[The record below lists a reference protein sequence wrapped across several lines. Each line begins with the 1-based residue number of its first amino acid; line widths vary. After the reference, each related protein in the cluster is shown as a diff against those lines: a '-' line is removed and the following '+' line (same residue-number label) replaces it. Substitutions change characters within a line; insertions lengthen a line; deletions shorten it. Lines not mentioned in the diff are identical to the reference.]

1 MKRTTHWT
9 VLGLLAT
16 VAAAAFS
23 PASALADSRQDNKN
37 FWRNGAILGGAA
49 ALYGLH
55 NHDTTTT
62 VLGAAGAAYSAKRYE
77 DDRHSQSQAQA
88 ARDRRARY
96 HRIYANSYGAPYR
109 SYSSRSYHTTRYYH
123 TTGYSHPYYSS
134 FARSHSSRARRSRVC
149 HCPR

>member
-1 MKRTTHWT
+1 MKRTTRWT

-16 VAAAAFS
+16 VAVAAFA
-23 PASALADSRQDNKN
+23 PTSALADSRQDNKN
-37 FWRNGAILGGAA
+37 FWRNGAVLSGAA

-62 VLGAAGAAYSAKRYE
+62 LLGAAGAAYSAKRYE

-88 ARDRRARY
+88 AHDQRARY
-96 HRIYANSYGAPYR
+96 HRNYGYSSGAPYR
-109 SYSSRSYHTTRYYH
+109 YYGSRPHYTNRYYH
-123 TTGYSHPYYSS
+123 TTSYSRPYYGYT
-134 FARSHSSRARRSRVC
+134 RSHSYRAYRSRVC